1 MTDNYHK
8 ITEYFKSFK
17 LLPAHKDEQ
26 NDYFFSV
33 RIIRRGKDYPD
44 LPSANLTYATYYFT
58 NFEKFAR
65 FESDIKKL
73 CDVLG
78 CRAYVSTTLYSCEK
92 LIKQINLSAATR
104 INIGDNKSPW
114 SIVEHSADVM
124 PVKLR
129 RWVVD
134 MDDVEEGSDKV
145 IQMCDIIRSC
155 DCGVKDPITFLN
167 KTRSGVHIITH
178 PFNLKQFT
186 GNLSALGI
194 EAPEIKKN
202 HITLL
207 YENL

>member
-1 MTDNYHK
+1 MNTNTNESQNIDKNINNNQTSHNEYIK
-8 ITEYFKSFK
+8 STLRPKVDLSNLFWKTLAFGITVWY
-17 LLPAHKDEQ
+17 
-26 NDYFFSV
+26 Y
-33 RIIRRGKDYPD
+33 IGKDKVRNVVEPRRH
-44 LPSANLTYATYYFT
+44 
-58 NFEKFAR
+58 K
-65 FESDIKKL
+65 ES
-73 CDVLG
+73 
-78 CRAYVSTTLYSCEK
+78 S
-92 LIKQINLSAATR
+92 
-104 INIGDNKSPW
+104 
-114 SIVEHSADVM
+114 
-124 PVKLR
+124 LR